1 VAKKFS
7 LKDNPIFQRLAPPV
21 PPEAAAPLQEDLPS
35 DESLDGGQILTLNER
50 PSEFDPQN
58 LTPIKYTET
67 PPAFQRES
75 TAPAQPPTAGA
86 GVDLDLQD
94 QLDKSLFFS
103 FYNEMAD
110 ELLPTLDPARQV
122 LYHRLF
128 RLSYGFNRNYCTVSQ
143 SLLIERTGLSRNTVR
158 TTLQSL
164 IEEGWIKV
172 VDSGNRVSTSYRV
185 ILPRERERY
194 NGNRGPIA
202 APQNL
207 TLKESPSN
215 FEPQEVTRTNRGS
228 ASDPPEGQ
236 FSALQNLTGNRSE
249 SHNHNIHND
258 LHSRPSKFEGQPLPP
273 LLRSLTHRSLTLSE
287 REPDPQILTLKSLLL
302 SARELVEKFY
312 SLLGQRVPKAKR
324 ERSIQEC
331 LSLLQEGFAVD
342 EVDYAISWLITH
354 HPTTGSF
361 ARLPH
366 FIDQALKERTTPQSV
381 STQHH
386 PLTVDE
392 EKDREQR
399 QQLEEEQQQIEE
411 VKTSLA
417 PKLFAELREEAR
429 RLIKQENPN
438 IRFGENIL
446 IQLKIDE
453 LVKNRYL
460 SNTS

>member
-1 VAKKFS
+1 M
-7 LKDNPIFQRLAPPV
+7 
-21 PPEAAAPLQEDLPS
+21 
-35 DESLDGGQILTLNER
+35 
-50 PSEFDPQN
+50 
-58 LTPIKYTET
+58 
-67 PPAFQRES
+67 
-75 TAPAQPPTAGA
+75 
-86 GVDLDLQD
+86 DLDLQD

-164 IEEGWIKV
+164 IEEGWVKV
-172 VDSGNRVSTSYRV
+172 VDAGNRVSTSYRV

-194 NGNRGPIA
+194 NG
-202 APQNL
+202 
-207 TLKESPSN
+207 K
-215 FEPQEVTRTNRGS
+215 RGS
-228 ASDPPEGQ
+228 LA
-236 FSALQNLTGNRSE
+236 
-249 SHNHNIHND
+249 
-258 LHSRPSKFEGQPLPP
+258 
-273 LLRSLTHRSLTLSE
+273 
-287 REPDPQILTLKSLLL
+287 DPQILTLKSLLL

-324 ERSIQEC
+324 EKSIQEC

-381 STQHH
+381 STQRH

-399 QQLEEEQQQIEE
+399 RQLEEEQQQIEE

-417 PKLFAELREEAR
+417 PELFAALREEAR

-453 LVKNRYL
+453 LVKHRYL